1 MCLTTTRLKLRKTRL
16 PRVYWKVLL
25 GNYGGTRKYTP
36 YKGMEVESGV
46 LYEESGWH
54 FDTRVER
61 IDGKRTCCIDGRG
74 YHLGKTWFG
83 ARKLWKELTRAQDAK
98 IVMAVVP
105 RGTYYISG
113 DYDGCRSVVVKK
125 VKYKF

>member
-1 MCLTTTRLKLRKTRL
+1 MCLTTTKLRLRKTRL

-25 GNYGGTRKYTP
+25 GNHDDTRRRTP

-54 FDTRVER
+54 FDTRVEY
-61 IDGKRTCCIDGRG
+61 IDGRRTFCIDGRG
-74 YHLGKTWFG
+74 YHLFKTWFG
-83 ARKLWKELTRAQDAK
+83 ARELWKVLTGAQDAK

-105 RGTYYISG
+105 RGTYYITG
-113 DYDGCRSVVVKK
+113 DYCGCRSVVVKK

>member
-25 GNYGGTRKYTP
+25 VGHDGTSKYTP

-54 FDTRVER
+54 FDTRVEY
-61 IDGKRTCCIDGRG
+61 IDGQRTFCVDGRG
-74 YHLGKTWFG
+74 YHLFKTRFG
-83 ARKLWKELTRAQDAK
+83 ARKLWKKIPRGQDAK
-98 IVMAVVP
+98 IVKAVVP
-105 RGTYYISG
+105 RGTYYVSG
-113 DYDGCRSVVVKK
+113 DYCGCRSVVVKK